1 MVLEGL
7 GMIYAISVL
16 VLAAIFTVATVTPVN
31 MGILAFAAAFIV
43 GAWVSDIPIEDVVD
57 AFPAGTFLIVG
68 GITLLFAIAKANGT
82 LDYIMDRC
90 LHLVRGRR
98 WAIVW
103 MLFALSGLLMS
114 MGAVLAVGMLAPIAM
129 PLAARNRI
137 NPFLM
142 GMMITHGGLA
152 CVFSP
157 INLYGALVTGI
168 MKSAGLPTNPGAIFL
183 VPFVLNLAI
192 GVVLFLVFGRDL
204 IRGGR
209 RGDDVTAS
217 DGPIGGIGVGTLS
230 SPSPASDGSGVST
243 AVLSRSTTGTAV
255 ETAPPRPRLDRYQ
268 GATLAGILFLA
279 VGSVGFGIDIG
290 VSAIGVSA
298 ALLLMAPKSHPKIVD
313 NVAWP
318 AVVLVCGMLTYMTV
332 LTQNGT
338 LDFLGNTVS
347 AAVAPLFTALILCY
361 AVGILSAFASS
372 TATIGIALPLA
383 MPLLLGGEV
392 GVLGFVAAIVFSA
405 TVVDVSPFSLH
416 GVMILANAE
425 VEDKIRF
432 QRKMLAYCGIVVLF
446 APLIV
451 WALVVVP
458 TSV

>member
-1 MVLEGL
+1 
-7 GMIYAISVL
+7 
-16 VLAAIFTVATVTPVN
+16 
-31 MGILAFAAAFIV
+31 
-43 GAWVSDIPIEDVVD
+43 
-57 AFPAGTFLIVG
+57 
-68 GITLLFAIAKANGT
+68 
-82 LDYIMDRC
+82 
-90 LHLVRGRR
+90 
-98 WAIVW
+98 
-103 MLFALSGLLMS
+103 
-114 MGAVLAVGMLAPIAM
+114 
-129 PLAARNRI
+129 
-137 NPFLM
+137 
-142 GMMITHGGLA
+142 
-152 CVFSP
+152 
-157 INLYGALVTGI
+157 
-168 MKSAGLPTNPGAIFL
+168 
-183 VPFVLNLAI
+183 
-192 GVVLFLVFGRDL
+192 
-204 IRGGR
+204 
-209 RGDDVTAS
+209 
-217 DGPIGGIGVGTLS
+217 
-230 SPSPASDGSGVST
+230 
-243 AVLSRSTTGTAV
+243 VLSRSTTGTAV
-255 ETAPPRPRLDRYQ
+255 ETAPARPRLDRYQ
-268 GATLAGILFLA
+268 GTTLVGIFFLA

-290 VSAIGVSA
+290 VSSVCVSA

-318 AVVLVCGMLTYMTV
+318 AVVLVCGMLTYMAV

-361 AVGILSAFASS
+361 AVGILSTFASS

-432 QRKMLAYCGIVVLF
+432 QRKMLAYCGVVVLF

>member
-1 MVLEGL
+1 
-7 GMIYAISVL
+7 MIYAISVL
-16 VLAAIFTVATVTPVN
+16 VLAAIFTVATVAPIN

-43 GAWVSDIPIEDVVD
+43 GAWVSDIPIDEVVD

-168 MKSAGLPTNPGAIFL
+168 MQSAGLPTNPGVIFL

-192 GVVLFLVFGRDL
+192 GIVLFLIYGRDL
-204 IRGGR
+204 VRR
-209 RGDDVTAS
+209 DNRGDEAVSAS
-217 DGPIGGIGVGTLS
+217 DGPIGGIGAGSL
-230 SPSPASDGSGVST
+230 PFPESDGTGVST
-243 AVLSRSTTGTAV
+243 AVLNRSRTGTAA
-255 ETAPPRPRLDRYQ
+255 EAPPARPRLNRYQ
-268 GATLAGILFLA
+268 CATLGGILFLA

-290 VSAIGVSA
+290 VSSLCVSA

-318 AVVLVCGMLTYMTV
+318 AVVLVCGMLTYMAV
-332 LTQNGT
+332 LTKNGT
-338 LDFLGNTVS
+338 LDFLGNTAS
-347 AAVAPLFTALILCY
+347 AALAPLFTALILCY

-425 VEDKIRF
+425 VEDKVRF
-432 QRKMLAYCGIVVLF
+432 QRKMLAYCGIIVLF
-446 APLIV
+446 APLVV

>member
-1 MVLEGL
+1 MT
-7 GMIYAISVL
+7 YAISVV
-16 VLAAIFTVATVTPVN
+16 VLAAVFTVASVTPVN

-43 GAWVSDIPIEDVVD
+43 GAWVSGIPITDVVD
-57 AFPAGTFLIVG
+57 AFPSGTFLIVG

-82 LDYIMDRC
+82 LDYIMKRC
-90 LHLVRGRR
+90 LQLVRGRR

-114 MGAVLAVGMLAPIAM
+114 LGAVLAVGMLAPIAM

-168 MKSAGLPTNPGAIFL
+168 MQSAGLPTNPGAIFL
-183 VPFVLNLAI
+183 VPFALNVAI
-192 GVVLFLVFGRDL
+192 GVVLFLVLGRDL
-204 IRGGR
+204 VGNGTQC
-209 RGDDVTAS
+209 DDAPAQEDST
-217 DGPIGGIGVGTLS
+217 PRTGTLRS
-230 SPSPASDGSGVST
+230 FPSDGSAQTT
-243 AVLSRSTTGTAV
+243 AVMVKT
-255 ETAPPRPRLDRYQ
+255 PPDSVAAAPRLDRHQ
-268 GATLAGILFLA
+268 CATLVGIVLLA
-279 VGSVGFGIDIG
+279 VGSIGFGIDIG
-290 VSAIGVSA
+290 VSAICVSA
-298 ALLLMAPKSHPKIVD
+298 VLLLMAPTSHPKIID
-313 NVAWP
+313 EVAWP
-318 AVVLVCGMLTYMTV
+318 AVVLVCGMLTYMAV
-332 LTQNGT
+332 LTENGT
-338 LDFLGNTVS
+338 LNFIGTSVT
-347 AAVAPLFTALILCY
+347 AAIAPLFTALILCY
-361 AVGILSAFASS
+361 AVAILSAFASS
-372 TATIGIALPLA
+372 TATIGIAVPLA
-383 MPLLLGGEV
+383 MPLLLAGEI

-425 VEDKIRF
+425 VEDKVGF
-432 QRKMLAYCGIVVLF
+432 QRKMLAYCGIVVLL

-458 TSV
+458 TSI

>member
-1 MVLEGL
+1 
-7 GMIYAISVL
+7 MIYAISVL

-57 AFPAGTFLIVG
+57 AFPAGTFHIVG

-90 LHLVRGRR
+90 LHLVRGRH

-168 MKSAGLPTNPGAIFL
+168 MKSVGLPTNPGVIFL

-204 IRGGR
+204 IRG
-209 RGDDVTAS
+209 DDVTAS
-217 DGPIGGIGVGTLS
+217 DGPIGGIEAGRLS
-230 SPSPASDGSGVST
+230 SPASDGSGVST
-243 AVLSRSTTGTAV
+243 AVLSRSTTGTVV
-255 ETAPPRPRLDRYQ
+255 ETAPARPRLDRYQ
-268 GATLAGILFLA
+268 GTTLVGILFLA

-290 VSAIGVSA
+290 VSSICVSA

-318 AVVLVCGMLTYMTV
+318 AVVLVCGMLTYMAV

-347 AAVAPLFTALILCY
+347 DAVAPLFTALILCY

-432 QRKMLAYCGIVVLF
+432 QRKMLAYCGVVVLF

>member
-1 MVLEGL
+1 MV
-7 GMIYAISVL
+7 YAISGLIL
-16 VLAAIFTVATVTPVN
+16 VLIFTVASITSIN
-31 MGILAFAAAFIV
+31 MGVLAFAAAFIV
-43 GAWVSDIPIEDVVD
+43 GAWVSSIPISDVVD
-57 AFPAGTFLIVG
+57 AFPAGTFIIVG

-82 LDYIMDRC
+82 LDYIMARC

-103 MLFALSGLLMS
+103 MLFALSGLLMA

-168 MKSAGLPTNPGAIFL
+168 MQSAGLPTNPGLIFL

-192 GVVLFLVFGRDL
+192 AAVLFVIFGRDL
-204 IRGGR
+204 MRNG
-209 RGDDVTAS
+209 
-217 DGPIGGIGVGTLS
+217 
-230 SPSPASDGSGVST
+230 DGSGDDEGISAPDEIGGVPSSTPVVAALGGGTTVSSPT
-243 AVLSRSTTGTAV
+243 KVESVVAVAPAV
-255 ETAPPRPRLDRYQ
+255 PRLDRYQ
-268 GATLAGILFLA
+268 YATLAGLVFLA
-279 VGSVGFGIDIG
+279 VGSIGFGLDIG
-290 VSAIGVSA
+290 VSAVCVSA
-298 ALLLMAPKSHPKIVD
+298 VLLLMAPNSHPKIVD

-318 AVVLVCGMLTYMTV
+318 AVILVCGMLTYMAV
-332 LTQNGT
+332 LTKNGT
-338 LDFLGNTVS
+338 LDFSGDAAS

-361 AVGILSAFASS
+361 AVAVLSAFASS
-372 TATIGIALPLA
+372 TATIGIAVPLA

-425 VEDKIRF
+425 VENKTRF
-432 QRKMLAYCGIVVLF
+432 QRKMLSYCGIVVLF
-446 APLIV
+446 APLLV
-451 WALVVVP
+451 WALVVLP
-458 TSV
+458 TSL